1 MFTPVVAFLRLTRPI
16 FLLGG
21 VVMYALGGQVAR
33 YEGVALDWPVYLLGQ
48 VAVTAVQLVGQ
59 YLNEYWDIQVDRLTT
74 NRTLFSGG
82 SGILAAGI
90 LPRRAALVTA
100 LVCAAIGLGAMAAL
114 VGVFE
119 AAPVTWLV
127 FLLALGGAWAYSS
140 PPAAL
145 QASGTG
151 ELTTSLIVAL
161 LVPSIAYGLQT
172 GAVSLSLVLAV
183 VSLVPLHWAMMVAF
197 EFPDY
202 EADRATGKRTVLVRL
217 GHKRTAGLHSAAT
230 LGAFAL
236 LFAHPLLGL
245 PPAVA
250 ILELPMIP
258 LVAAVVLLVRRLARG
273 KPAPYGW
280 LTFGAVSLFA
290 VAAALEAAGYYVAA
304 G

>member
-33 YEGVALDWPVYLLGQ
+33 YEGVALDWPVYLLRQ

-59 YLNEYWDIQVDRLTT
+59 YLNEYWDIQADRLVT

-90 LPRRAALVTA
+90 LPRRAALVAA

-145 QASGTG
+145 QASGTR
-151 ELTTSLIVAL
+151 EPYDV
-161 LVPSIAYGLQT
+161 
-172 GAVSLSLVLAV
+172 
-183 VSLVPLHWAMMVAF
+183 
-197 EFPDY
+197 
-202 EADRATGKRTVLVRL
+202 ADRGLACPLDSLRASDRRGQPV
-217 GHKRTAGLHSAAT
+217 AGA
-230 LGAFAL
+230 GRCV
-236 LFAHPLLGL
+236 PG
-245 PPAVA
+245 P
-250 ILELPMIP
+250 
-258 LVAAVVLLVRRLARG
+258 
-273 KPAPYGW
+273 
-280 LTFGAVSLFA
+280 
-290 VAAALEAAGYYVAA
+290 AALGDDGSVRVP
-304 G
+304 